1 MADIKQD
8 LLALEYSPSF
18 TLQGIQE
25 ANVDLQ
31 LPPVSAGFATVYG
44 TVTDGTDPLTNATV
58 KLFDSNGE
66 PFQHTLTDAAGQ
78 YTLNDVPAGT
88 YTISAVKDGYLLS
101 APMGVTL
108 VTGGTTQIPL
118 VCIAEPTLALGA
130 IAGVLTTTDGVT
142 VTPLAGAKL
151 TLKDSAD
158 TVVATTYSADDGEF
172 LFYDVADG
180 DYTMLASAEGY
191 LTSAPMAVT
200 ITGGSIAN
208 VSVSMTV
215 DARTYNGTVSGI
227 IRDQKGTAV
236 AGCFVGLYQVTGT
249 GSAAKETLIAVTKT
263 NAEGKYLFGGVVGG
277 QYLVKAKLEQ

>member
-25 ANVDLQ
+25 ANVNLQ
-31 LPPVSAGFATVYG
+31 LPPVTAGFATVYG
-44 TVTDGTDPLTNATV
+44 TVTDGTNPLADATV
-58 KLFDSNGE
+58 KLFDSTGA

-108 VTGGTTQIPL
+108 VAGDTTQMAL
-118 VCIAEPTLALGA
+118 ACIADPTLALGV
-130 IAGVLTTTDGVT
+130 IAGTLTTTDGVT
-142 VTPLAGAKL
+142 VSPLAGAKL
-151 TLKDSAD
+151 TLKDSTD
-158 TVVATTYSADDGEF
+158 TVVATTYSASDGEF

-180 DYTMLASAEGY
+180 VYTLLASAEGY
-191 LTSAPMAVT
+191 LTSAPMAVAV
-200 ITGGSIAN
+200 TGGSIAN
-208 VSVSMTV
+208 VTLSMTV
-215 DARTYNGTVSGI
+215 DARTYNGTVSGV
-227 IRDQKGTAV
+227 IRDQNGMAV

-249 GSAAKETLIAVTKT
+249 GATAVETLIATTKT
-263 NAEGKYLFGGVVGG
+263 NATGSYLFGGVTGG